1 MVSIVKFLSDAG
13 VSLDVIKMIENQMVE
28 EDVEINVQKSKTR
41 LYSLAWSAFLDD
53 VCREHNVDPV
63 KRFGMGKSDA
73 GQLGGLAMKK
83 CFERGRDLYIKEY
96 KEKIK
101 NDHRFDGWY

>member
-13 VSLDVIKMIENQMVE
+13 VSLDVIKMIENQMVK

-41 LYSLAWSAFLDD
+41 LYGLAWSAFLDD
-53 VCREHNVDPV
+53 VCQEHNVDPA
-63 KRFGMGKSDA
+63 KRIDMRNPQA
-73 GQLGGLAMKK
+73 GQLGGWAMKK
-83 CFERGRDLYIKEY
+83 CFERGKKLFVEEY
-96 KEKIK
+96 KEKIR